1 MTGNL
6 YRGQAGL
13 PFSSTLRVYEP
24 LDAFP
29 ERQQEAIR
37 AAGARTASRA
47 AVENAELLA
56 SLGRI
61 TRSGGDPFPTGR
73 TDLVRVTSVP
83 GVPPRRTP
91 RPGTSDAGAAAGP
104 GGESD
109 PGAEA
114 GLGSESGFGTAIGAG
129 SGTGPDAGDAGRD
142 ADAGRVLLYCPS
154 QLVLRAGLAANALME
169 GIHGPLAE
177 MLIPEV
183 QRDKHQERI
192 DQVKA
197 RDGAIRVHTRA
208 STWGIPFSWFSL
220 FMESDHK
227 DVVESGGRILT
238 VRVWAPITE
247 AMERARYAVAHL
259 ALAAPDLDM
268 LDDLAQLT
276 AWLELFH
283 VNSMVE
289 LDYGAVADKVYPD
302 ESPMDIRLGIECLA
316 DGDMTGAAAAYR
328 RLASRWIPIRQLGR
342 AS

>member
-29 ERQQEAIR
+29 EGQREAIR

-61 TRSGGDPFPTGR
+61 TREGGDPFPTGR

-83 GVPPRRTP
+83 GVPPGRAPGT
-91 RPGTSDAGAAAGP
+91 GTSDAGAAAGP
-104 GGESD
+104 G
-109 PGAEA
+109 AEA
-114 GLGSESGFGTAIGAG
+114 GLGAGTGLDAG
-129 SGTGPDAGDAGRD
+129 SGAGPG
-142 ADAGRVLLYCPS
+142 AGRVLLYCPS

-177 MLIPEV
+177 MLIPEE

-197 RDGAIRVHTRA
+197 RDGTIRVHTRA

-220 FMESDHK
+220 FMEGDHK

-276 AWLELFH
+276 GWLELFH

-316 DGDMTGAAAAYR
+316 EGDMTGAAAAYR
-328 RLASRWIPIRQLGR
+328 RLASRWIPIRQLAR

>member
-24 LDAFP
+24 LEAFP
-29 ERQQEAIR
+29 EEQRQAIQ

-61 TRSGGDPFPTGR
+61 TRAGGDPFPTGR
-73 TDLVRVTSVP
+73 TDLVRVTTASRASSA
-83 GVPPRRTP
+83 GTP
-91 RPGTSDAGAAAGP
+91 AAETSDGAAA
-104 GGESD
+104 
-109 PGAEA
+109 
-114 GLGSESGFGTAIGAG
+114 TG
-129 SGTGPDAGDAGRD
+129 SGTGTSQGKSSET
-142 ADAGRVLLYCPS
+142 VLLYCPS

-177 MLIPEV
+177 MLIPEE

-197 RDGAIRVHTRA
+197 RDGSIRVHTRA

-220 FMESDHK
+220 FSESDHK

-247 AMERARYAVAHL
+247 AMERARYAVANL

-276 AWLELFH
+276 EWLELFH

-316 DGDMTGAAAAYR
+316 EGDMTGAAAAYR
-328 RLASRWIPIRQLGR
+328 RLASRWIPIRQLAR

>member
-24 LDAFP
+24 LEAFP
-29 ERQQEAIR
+29 EEQRPAIE
-37 AAGARTASRA
+37 AAGAQAVSRA

-73 TDLVRVTSVP
+73 TDLVRVTTAPSP
-83 GVPPRRTP
+83 EG
-91 RPGTSDAGAAAGP
+91 
-104 GGESD
+104 
-109 PGAEA
+109 
-114 GLGSESGFGTAIGAG
+114 GTADDG
-129 SGTGPDAGDAGRD
+129 
-142 ADAGRVLLYCPS
+142 ADAGSEPVLLYCPS

-177 MLIPEV
+177 LLIPEE
-183 QRDKHQERI
+183 QRDRHQERI
-192 DQVKA
+192 DLVKA
-197 RDGAIRVHTRA
+197 RDGSVRVHTRA

-220 FMESDHK
+220 FAESDRK
-227 DVVESGGRILT
+227 DVVEAGGRILT
-238 VRVWAPITE
+238 VRVWTPITE
-247 AMERARYAVAHL
+247 ALERARYAVANL

-276 AWLELFH
+276 EWLELFH

-316 DGDMTGAAAAYR
+316 EGDMTGAAAAYR
-328 RLASRWIPIRQLGR
+328 RLASRWIPIRQLAR

>member
-24 LDAFP
+24 LEAFP
-29 ERQQEAIR
+29 EEQRPAIQ
-37 AAGARTASRA
+37 AAGAHAVSRA

-73 TDLVRVTSVP
+73 TDLVRVTAVP
-83 GVPPRRTP
+83 VPE
-91 RPGTSDAGAAAGP
+91 GGASDAGA
-104 GGESD
+104 
-109 PGAEA
+109 
-114 GLGSESGFGTAIGAG
+114 
-129 SGTGPDAGDAGRD
+129 DAGTEP
-142 ADAGRVLLYCPS
+142 VLLYCPS

-177 MLIPEV
+177 LLIPEE
-183 QRDKHQERI
+183 QRDRHQERI
-192 DQVKA
+192 DLVKA
-197 RDGAIRVHTRA
+197 RDGSTRVHTRA

-220 FMESDHK
+220 FMESDRK
-227 DVVESGGRILT
+227 DVVEAAGRILT
-238 VRVWAPITE
+238 VRVWTPITV
-247 AMERARYAVAHL
+247 ALERARYAVANL

-276 AWLELFH
+276 EWLELFH

-316 DGDMTGAAAAYR
+316 EGDMTGAAAAYR
-328 RLASRWIPIRQLGR
+328 RLASRWIPIRQLAR

>member
-24 LDAFP
+24 LHAFP
-29 ERQQEAIR
+29 EEQRKAIQ
-37 AAGARTASRA
+37 AAGAQTASRA

-73 TDLVRVTSVP
+73 TDLVRVTTAPAS
-83 GVPPRRTP
+83 GG
-91 RPGTSDAGAAAGP
+91 GTSDDG
-104 GGESD
+104 
-109 PGAEA
+109 
-114 GLGSESGFGTAIGAG
+114 
-129 SGTGPDAGDAGRD
+129 
-142 ADAGRVLLYCPS
+142 ADAEPELLYCPS

-177 MLIPEV
+177 LLIPEE

-197 RDGAIRVHTRA
+197 RDGSVRVHTRA

-220 FMESDHK
+220 FMDSDHK
-227 DVVESGGRILT
+227 DVVEAAGRIVT
-238 VRVWAPITE
+238 VRVWAPITD
-247 AMERARYAVAHL
+247 ALERARYAVANL

-268 LDDLAQLT
+268 LDDLTQLT
-276 AWLELFH
+276 EWLELFH

-302 ESPMDIRLGIECLA
+302 DSPMDIRLGIECLA
-316 DGDMTGAAAAYR
+316 EGDMTGAAAAYR
-328 RLASRWIPIRQLGR
+328 RLASRWIPIRQLAR

>member
-29 ERQQEAIR
+29 EEQRAAIK
-37 AAGARTASRA
+37 AAGARSASRA

-73 TDLVRVTSVP
+73 TDLVRVTTVAAAQ
-83 GVPPRRTP
+83 G
-91 RPGTSDAGAAAGP
+91 GMADGGSDA
-104 GGESD
+104 E
-109 PGAEA
+109 E
-114 GLGSESGFGTAIGAG
+114 
-129 SGTGPDAGDAGRD
+129 
-142 ADAGRVLLYCPS
+142 VLLYCPS

-177 MLIPEV
+177 LLIPEE
-183 QRDKHQERI
+183 QRDRHQERI

-197 RDGAIRVHTRA
+197 RDGSIRVHTRA

-227 DVVESGGRILT
+227 DVVEAAGRILT

-247 AMERARYAVAHL
+247 ALERARYAVANL

-276 AWLELFH
+276 EWLEQFH
-283 VNSMVE
+283 VESMIE

-316 DGDMTGAAAAYR
+316 EGDMTGAAAAYR
-328 RLASRWIPIRQLGR
+328 RLASRWIPIRQLAR